1 MLSYYNKRTIIITNK
16 GNYKMKKEIITQGY
30 NFKYYNIKINDIVN
44 IGSFHNK
51 AKVITITNDYI
62 EVCYKMKNNNSYNQ
76 KITLNNLITP
86 IKEYLQ

>member
-1 MLSYYNKRTIIITNK
+1 MLSYYNKRTIIITNR

>member
-1 MLSYYNKRTIIITNK
+1 MVINYKRTIKIITNDK
-16 GNYKMKKEIITQGY
+16 GYKMKKEIITQGY

-86 IKEYLQ
+86 IKDY